1 MRTYTLIETMKCIG
15 LSKAISYV
23 PIRFGFHTKS
33 QYLRMKTIHFHVV
46 SAENCVFDI

>member
-23 PIRFGFHTKS
+23 PICFFS
-33 QYLRMKTIHFHVV
+33 DL
-46 SAENCVFDI
+46 VFIRKVNICE